1 MEPSRPTHT
10 FHRLPSDSY
19 NMNQLRNPQ
28 PTQQDQPSPTSDY
41 GSPHTPPHSNITSN
55 PSRSGQIPLA
65 GLDQYPSS
73 PLVNAGTGA
82 QRPRGVQHAS
92 YASTDTAFT
101 QESAQSQDRLLGNTR
116 ESGRLQPREQ
126 HVYSDIE
133 FPETNSQRWKWI
145 NGSWGMYFFLILG
158 IVGASGHHAF
168 YQHLAGKPA
177 TNQIEMLRYGAALAY
192 ATKAS
197 FIAAVVFAYRQQ
209 IWATFRRKSLK
220 MTTID
225 SLFAA
230 VDDLG
235 ALFSLDMARMAKS
248 ALALAVMCWYVPTRP
263 DETYDILT
271 SQLGYFH

>member
-1 MEPSRPTHT
+1 MK
-10 FHRLPSDSY
+10 
-19 NMNQLRNPQ
+19 QLRNPQ
-28 PTQQDQPSPTSDY
+28 TGQQDQLSPSSDY
-41 GSPHTPPHSNITSN
+41 GSPQSPPHSNITSE
-55 PSRSGQIPLA
+55 PSRDRPTSLA
-65 GLDQYPSS
+65 GLGQYSS
-73 PLVNAGTGA
+73 PPLVNAGPGA
-82 QRPRGVQHAS
+82 QRPLGVQHAS

-116 ESGRLQPREQ
+116 ESGRLQPREH

-133 FPETNSQRWKWI
+133 FPEMKSRRWKWI

-158 IVGASGHHAF
+158 IIGASGHHAF

-230 VDDLG
+230 VDDLS

-248 ALALAVMCWYVPTRP
+248 ALALAVMCWYVLITSV
-263 DETYDILT
+263 EIYISLI
-271 SQLGYFH
+271 SQLGYFL